1 MVVAMKPVR
10 FGTFVILPIT
20 FGIVVVLVAMFIVS
34 GIAVN
39 FAPGIAS
46 GLRYLPL
53 SVPHVLEGQ
62 VWRVLSY
69 GVLHSLDDPFHL
81 IINGFMILMFGR
93 ELESRWGAGRY
104 ALFTLLTVVVGGAF
118 VVGSSLLFSGGGTAV
133 GASAFA
139 EGLIVAWGLTFRD
152 RPLRL
157 FFALEVRGIH
167 LVWFAVFLW
176 VLQAVSTSPVS
187 AAAHLGGMVTAAAL
201 VLGAWRP
208 NALKV
213 AWWSLLER
221 LGLKKK
227 PKLYVVPGPK
237 GADNGK
243 PWVH

>member
-1 MVVAMKPVR
+1 MKPVR
-10 FGTFVILPIT
+10 FGTFSIPPVT
-20 FGIVVVLVAMFIVS
+20 FGIVVVLVAMFIIS

-39 FAPGIAS
+39 FAPSVAA
-46 GLRYLPL
+46 GLGYLPL
-53 SVPHVLEGQ
+53 IVAKVTEGQ

-69 GVLHSLDDPFHL
+69 GLLHSLDDPFHL
-81 IINGFMILMFGR
+81 IINGFMIVMFGR
-93 ELESRWGAGRY
+93 DLESRWGAPRY
-104 ALFTLLTVVVGGAF
+104 GLFAFLTVVVGGAF
-118 VVGSSLLFSGGGTAV
+118 VVAWSLLMSGGGTAV

-139 EGLIVAWGLTFRD
+139 EGLIVAWGLTYRD

-157 FFALEVRGIH
+157 FFALEVKGVH

-187 AAAHLGGMVTAAAL
+187 AAAHLGGMVTAAIL
-201 VLGAWRP
+201 VMGVWRP
-208 NALKV
+208 NAVKV

-237 GADNGK
+237 TDSNGK
-243 PWVH
+243 PWVN